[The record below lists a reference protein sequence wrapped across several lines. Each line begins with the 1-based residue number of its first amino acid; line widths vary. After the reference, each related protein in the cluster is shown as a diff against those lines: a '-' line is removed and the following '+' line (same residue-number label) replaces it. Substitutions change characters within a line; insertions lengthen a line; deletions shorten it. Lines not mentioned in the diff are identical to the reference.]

1 MWLCILEC
9 EKHLANTFARV
20 TICHTYS
27 WSKPIHI
34 LYYHYLHLRPTF
46 GSFVSVNARISY
58 FTMWTVDW
66 VTHSDNFFYIPL
78 FFFKSLF
85 LLFFQFYFGANLTI
99 FTCFVDFDNFVW
111 GSIRQ
116 AICGWFHKVLNM
128 FFISIWNLVMFCQ
141 TKRNA
146 GMFSISID
154 HIFIDM

>member
-58 FTMWTVDW
+58 FTMWTVHW
-66 VTHSDNFFYIPL
+66 VTHSLITFSIFHYFFLKVYFC
-78 FFFKSLF
+78 FFFNFILEQIWQFSPVLWTLIILFEGVSDKQYVDDFIKSWICSLF
-85 LLFFQFYFGANLTI
+85 L
-99 FTCFVDFDNFVW
+99 
-111 GSIRQ
+111 SE
-116 AICGWFHKVLNM
+116 
-128 FFISIWNLVMFCQ
+128 IW
-141 TKRNA
+141 
-146 GMFSISID
+146 
-154 HIFIDM
+154 